1 MMSNQPS
8 NQLPNHPAPS
18 LGQRFFAW
26 VTYKTAN
33 SRNERLDA
41 HKRELFNSLS
51 GAVLEIGPGTGANLD
66 YYPQGIHWIGI
77 EPNPAMHGYL
87 RDKAEQSGLTAEL
100 RLGHAEQLDVPDCSV
115 DVVVSTLVLCS
126 VGSLIGSLAEV
137 RRVLKPGGRFIF
149 IEHVAAPQGSALR
162 TVQNLVNPLWNV
174 VADGCNLN
182 RETWVEMER
191 AGFASLTYERF
202 MVTGG
207 MSGLTPIIAGV
218 AVKGGSQ
225 K

>member
-1 MMSNQPS
+1 
-8 NQLPNHPAPS
+8 
-18 LGQRFFAW
+18 
-26 VTYKTAN
+26 
-33 SRNERLDA
+33 
-41 HKRELFNSLS
+41 
-51 GAVLEIGPGTGANLD
+51 
-66 YYPQGIHWIGI
+66 
-77 EPNPAMHGYL
+77 MHGYL

>member
-1 MMSNQPS
+1 MSNQLS
-8 NQLPNHPAPS
+8 NQATGYPAPS

-87 RDKAEQSGLTAEL
+87 RDKAGQSGLTAEL

-149 IEHVAAPQGSALR
+149 IEHVAAPQGSTLR